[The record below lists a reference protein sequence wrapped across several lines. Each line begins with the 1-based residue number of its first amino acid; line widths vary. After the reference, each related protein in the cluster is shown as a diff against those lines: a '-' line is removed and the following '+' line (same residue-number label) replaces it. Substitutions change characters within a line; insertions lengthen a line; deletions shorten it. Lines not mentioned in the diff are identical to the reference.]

1 MAELKV
7 TLSAS
12 KIKTAQSCSM
22 KYFLSYIEHLPDRS
36 NLGATLGGLTHV
48 ILEYLAI
55 DRRRKL
61 VAKILKQRD
70 IFKGKSCRGIEK
82 LVYKFLHKLGIAT
95 DENVEKIKLFVLN
108 GLSHDFYGE
117 DRGKPIA
124 TFTEKDFLTI
134 TDTYKVR
141 GFIDRLFIYEN
152 GHALIRDYK
161 SSKATYQGEDASTSG
176 IQATTYCLAVREL
189 AAKKIIPP
197 VKTVSVEFLFLK
209 FDCNLESSWATGIY
223 QGRETKKLYHN
234 GGGKIT
240 LNYQWDEV
248 KGFEQYL
255 GSVQNYLENFTEKD
269 AEKNYA
275 ATQPRSEDDS
285 FSGPLNCGFGTYPG
299 QLKKDGSL
307 MFSCSYRHPF
317 DYYFITQDDKW
328 IASCFLDER
337 EKLLVKYPIES
348 YQWTEKHH
356 AGCKY
361 WQNRA

>member
-1 MAELKV
+1 MPELSV

-22 KYFLSYIEHLPDRS
+22 KYFLSYIEHLPDRG
-36 NLGATLGGLTHV
+36 NLGSFLGGKTHI
-48 ILEYLAI
+48 ILECLSL
-55 DRRRKL
+55 DRRRAL
-61 VAKILKQRD
+61 VSKILEQKD
-70 IFKGKSCRGIEK
+70 IFHGKACRGLEK
-82 LVYKFLHKLGIAT
+82 LVYKHLREKDAAT
-95 DENVEKIKLFVLN
+95 DENVEKVKTFVLN
-108 GLSHDFYGE
+108 GLAHDFYGE
-117 DRGKPIA
+117 QRGKPIVA
-124 TFTEKDFLTI
+124 LTEKDFLTI

-141 GFIDRLFIYEN
+141 GFIDRLFVYED

-161 SSKATYQGEDASTSG
+161 SSKEAYRGEDASNAG

-189 AAKKIIPP
+189 AAKKIIPS
-197 VKTVSVEFLFLK
+197 VKTISVEFLFLK
-209 FDCNLESSWATGIY
+209 FDCNLESSWDTGIY
-223 QGRETKKLYHN
+223 RGAVTKKLYHN
-234 GGGKIT
+234 GGGKII

-275 ATQPRSEDDS
+275 ALQPRSEDDS

-307 MFSCSYRHPF
+307 MFSCSFRHPF
-317 DYYFITQDDKW
+317 DYYFISKDNKW
-328 IASCFLDER
+328 VASCFLDER

-348 YQWTEKHH
+348 FNWQEKTHH
-356 AGCKY
+356 GCKY
-361 WQNRA
+361 WRDRG